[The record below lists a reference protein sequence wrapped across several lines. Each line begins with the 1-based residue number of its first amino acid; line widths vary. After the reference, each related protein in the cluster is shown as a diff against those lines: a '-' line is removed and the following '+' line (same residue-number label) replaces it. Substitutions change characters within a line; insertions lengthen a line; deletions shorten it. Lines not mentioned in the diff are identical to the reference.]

1 MRPLQHSSFTSLLQT
16 VQVLAGSAT
25 ATDTSYVSLCRQK
38 YLVSLLHLE
47 SLQRSPLGGILVKH
61 TGIRLIAC
69 PPHGMHVV
77 MHFQEDPICM
87 MCVLSKGH
95 GVHRGLVARRGT

>member
-1 MRPLQHSSFTSLLQT
+1 MRPLQHSSFTSLLQS

-47 SLQRSPLGGILVKH
+47 SLQKSPLGSILMKY
-61 TGIRLIAC
+61 TGMRLIAC
-69 PPHGMHVV
+69 PPHCMHVV
-77 MHFQEDPICM
+77 MHFQEDLIRVKY
-87 MCVLSKGH
+87 VLSGGH
-95 GVHRGLVARRGT
+95 GVH